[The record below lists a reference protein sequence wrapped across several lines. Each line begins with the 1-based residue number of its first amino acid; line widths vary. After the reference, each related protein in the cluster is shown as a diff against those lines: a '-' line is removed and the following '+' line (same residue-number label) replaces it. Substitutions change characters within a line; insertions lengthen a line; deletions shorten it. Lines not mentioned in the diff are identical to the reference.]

1 MGTPL
6 GVDGTKNEHYGI
18 VSEFPH
24 QFVQKLP
31 NQLDITERDNL
42 ELEVMTGEEDADVK
56 WFKDGHEVVLER
68 KRKQT

>member
-1 MGTPL
+1 MISVLSMLSIFT
-6 GVDGTKNEHYGI
+6 NEKC